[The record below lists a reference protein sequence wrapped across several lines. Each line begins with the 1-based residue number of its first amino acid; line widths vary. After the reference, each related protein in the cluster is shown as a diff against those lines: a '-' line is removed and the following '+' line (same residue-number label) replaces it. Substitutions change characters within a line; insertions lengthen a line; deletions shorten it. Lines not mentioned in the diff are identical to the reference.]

1 MTNLDIR
8 VAFSAIDKFTRPVN
22 AARNSSGSLS
32 ESIKKTQAA
41 IKSLESQS
49 SSFQKLRNSTND
61 TAQKLSNAQREA
73 AGLSQRLK
81 ETGTL
86 SDAQRAKLDGLRTK
100 ITTLSTAYSTQ
111 TAKLRDVGQ
120 ALRQHGVTLTSGS
133 GTIQSAIRRTEQ
145 YSQSLERERRQL
157 AAITQARA
165 RYDKAHQTAGNLRS
179 SGTATT
185 IGAAAAGYAGGRFL
199 APAVGFDEE
208 MSRVQA
214 LTRLDKG
221 DAQMGAL
228 RAQAKKLGAETAF
241 TTRDAASGQAF
252 LAMAGFTPQSI
263 QAALPGVLNMALAG
277 GMELGESAD
286 IGSNILSQFSLDAG
300 QMDRVSDTLTA
311 AFTRTNTDLRNLGDT
326 MKYAG
331 PVASKLGISLEDAAA
346 MAGMLANNGIRGS
359 DAGTAMRASLSRLA
373 SPPKAASAALKELG
387 VSVSDAN
394 GKMRPMQDVLI
405 DLYKATK
412 KYGDVDQVSFF
423 KDIAG
428 EEAFVGLQTLV
439 QAAGS
444 GALGKLAGELK
455 NASGEANAVSKK
467 MADNLGGDLKELDSA
482 WEGFRIQI
490 AETANGP
497 LRSLTQSLSKMI
509 NSMMEWAKENPKLTQ
524 TLLLMGGGAVAF
536 IAALGGIS
544 LATGLIMGPLSKIRL
559 GFSLLT
565 GGKGVGAATGVFG
578 KLRDIIIGLVP
589 EFGGFLGLI
598 NGGGATEGLTIIERI
613 RELISGASG
622 GAGGDEAGGLFDSF
636 KDGALNTI
644 KEQAESAGAA
654 LVSAM
659 RNPGSAIST
668 LKQKIGELAT
678 GGLPAFGASIK
689 SLGSGLMTLV
699 TSPLALLRTALT
711 FIAGS
716 LGAILSPIGLIAV
729 AFVAAGVLIW
739 KYWEPI
745 KAFFSGV
752 LASITE
758 KLAPLRETFAQF
770 SPIFDAIGNGI
781 SKVFNWFKELL
792 TPMESSKDTL
802 DKCTSAGEIF
812 GSVLGGAI
820 QLVLTPAKILLDT
833 LAWILEK
840 LGVLPDEAEK
850 ARKKIEDAQRMAL
863 LQDKIALLQG
873 DIAAVAPKN
882 EVSNPAATPPPQPLA
897 ADGGT
902 QRRLQKISDNTT
914 GLLDETKKRIGPGD
928 IVFKNLPRAFALQ
941 SAFQETR
948 VSAQKVPRVV
958 SQQIQDITAPPIR
971 QSAAVPISATG
982 AGPSFNLTFHDVGKQ
997 DPRELAQLVE
1007 QKIRQV
1013 LNEKERNRRG
1023 SFRDQD

>member
-49 SSFQKLRNSTND
+49 SSFQKLRNSTNE

-100 ITTLSTAYSTQ
+100 ITTLSSAYSTQ

-157 AAITQARA
+157 AAVTQARA
-165 RYDKAHQTAGNLRS
+165 RYDQAHQTAGNLRS
-179 SGTATT
+179 SGTGAT

-286 IGSNILSQFSLDAG
+286 IGSNILSQFRLNPKE
-300 QMDRVSDTLTA
+300 MNRVSDVLTA
-311 AFTRTNTDLRNLGDT
+311 AFTRTNTDLRGIGEAMT
-326 MKYAG
+326 YAG
-331 PVASKLGISLEDAAA
+331 VGAEKLGISVEETAA
-346 MAGMLANNGIRGS
+346 MIGMLAQQGIRGS
-359 DAGTAMRASLSRLA
+359 MAGTGLRSSLSRLA
-373 SPPKAASAALKELG
+373 SPVGKAKDALKELG
-387 VSVSDAN
+387 VSVADSA
-394 GKMRPMQDVLI
+394 GKMRPIGDVLA
-405 DLYKATK
+405 DLYKTTK
-412 KYGDVDQVSFF
+412 KYGNTDQLSFF

-428 EEAFVGLQTLV
+428 EEAANSLQTLV

-444 GALGKLAGELK
+444 GDLQKLLSELK
-455 NASGEANAVSKK
+455 NSNGEALKNARVR
-467 MADNLGGDLKELDSA
+467 ADNLGGDLKELDSA

-490 AETANGP
+490 AETINGP
-497 LRSLTQSLSKMI
+497 LRQLTQSLTSVI

-524 TLLLMGGGAVAF
+524 TILLVGGGALALVAV
-536 IAALGGIS
+536 IGATS
-544 LATGLIMGPLSKIRL
+544 LAMGILMGPLAKLQL
-559 GFSLLT
+559 GFTLLT
-565 GGKGVGAATGVFG
+565 GGKGIGGAISIFQKLGGAAGGSMARMGGWSQVITS
-578 KLRDIIIGLVP
+578 LS
-589 EFGGFLGLI
+589 GGFSRLPALLAPLRGMLFSVFTSPLSALTSLGKGIGSLLLRL
-598 NGGGATEGLTIIERI
+598 TGLPA
-613 RELISGASG
+613 LWSMISGAVSILG
-622 GAGGDEAGGLFDSF
+622 GAL
-636 KDGALNTI
+636 
-644 KEQAESAGAA
+644 
-654 LVSAM
+654 
-659 RNPGSAIST
+659 
-668 LKQKIGELAT
+668 
-678 GGLPAFGASIK
+678 
-689 SLGSGLMTLV
+689 SLL
-699 TSPLALLRTALT
+699 
-711 FIAGS
+711 
-716 LGAILSPIGLIAV
+716 LSPIGLIGA

-792 TPMESSKDTL
+792 TPMESSKETL

-820 QLVLTPAKILLDT
+820 QLVLTPAKMLLDT

-863 LQDKIALLQG
+863 LKDKIALLQG

-882 EVSNPAATPPPQPLA
+882 EITPPTATPPPQPLA
-897 ADGGT
+897 ADSGT
-902 QRRLQKISDNTT
+902 QRRLQKISDNTS

-941 SAFQETR
+941 GAFQETR
-948 VSAQKVPRVV
+948 VAAQKVPRVV

-971 QSAAVPISATG
+971 QSATVPVSATG
-982 AGPSFNLTFHDVGKQ
+982 AGPSFNLIFNDVGKQ

>member
-32 ESIKKTQAA
+32 ESIKKTQSA

-111 TAKLRDVGQ
+111 SAKLRDVGQ

-157 AAITQARA
+157 AAVTQARA
-165 RYDKAHQTAGNLRS
+165 RYDQTHQTAGNLRS
-179 SGTATT
+179 SGTGATV
-185 IGAAAAGYAGGRFL
+185 GAAAAGYAGGRFL

-286 IGSNILSQFSLDAG
+286 IGSNILSQFRLNPKE
-300 QMDRVSDTLTA
+300 MNRVSDVLTA
-311 AFTRTNTDLRNLGDT
+311 AFTRTNTDLRGIGEAMT
-326 MKYAG
+326 YAG
-331 PVASKLGISLEDAAA
+331 VGAEKLGISVEETAA
-346 MAGMLANNGIRGS
+346 MIGMLAQQGIRGS
-359 DAGTAMRASLSRLA
+359 MAGTGLRASLSRLA
-373 SPPKAASAALKELG
+373 SPVGKAKDALKELG
-387 VSVSDAN
+387 VSVADSA
-394 GKMRPMQDVLI
+394 GKMRPIGDVLA
-405 DLYKATK
+405 DLYKTTK
-412 KYGDVDQVSFF
+412 KYGNTDQLSFF

-428 EEAFVGLQTLV
+428 EEAANSLQTLV

-444 GALGKLAGELK
+444 GDLQKLLSELK
-455 NASGEANAVSKK
+455 NSGGEALKNAKVR
-467 MADNLGGDLKELDSA
+467 ADNLGGDLKELDSA

-490 AETANGP
+490 AETINGP
-497 LRSLTQSLSKMI
+497 LRQLTQSLTSVI

-524 TLLLMGGGAVAF
+524 TILLVGGGALALVAV
-536 IAALGGIS
+536 IGATS
-544 LATGLIMGPLSKIRL
+544 LAMGILMGPLAKLQL
-559 GFSLLT
+559 GFTLLT
-565 GGKGVGAATGVFG
+565 GGKGIGGAIAMFRTLGGVAGGSMARVGGWSQ
-578 KLRDIIIGLVP
+578 IITSLS
-589 EFGGFLGLI
+589 GGFSRLPALLAPLRGMLFSAFTSPLSALTSLGKGIGSLLLRL
-598 NGGGATEGLTIIERI
+598 TGLPA
-613 RELISGASG
+613 LWSMISGAVSILG
-622 GAGGDEAGGLFDSF
+622 GAL
-636 KDGALNTI
+636 
-644 KEQAESAGAA
+644 
-654 LVSAM
+654 
-659 RNPGSAIST
+659 
-668 LKQKIGELAT
+668 
-678 GGLPAFGASIK
+678 
-689 SLGSGLMTLV
+689 SLL
-699 TSPLALLRTALT
+699 
-711 FIAGS
+711 
-716 LGAILSPIGLIAV
+716 LSPIGLIGA

-752 LASITE
+752 FASITE

-792 TPMESSKDTL
+792 TPMESSKETL

-820 QLVLTPAKILLDT
+820 QLVLTPAKMLLDT

-863 LQDKIALLQG
+863 LKDKIALLQG

-897 ADGGT
+897 ADSGT

-941 SAFQETR
+941 GAFQETR
-948 VSAQKVPRVV
+948 VAAQKVPRVV
-958 SQQIQDITAPPIR
+958 SQQIQGITAPPIR
-971 QSAAVPISATG
+971 QSATVPVSATG
-982 AGPSFNLTFHDVGKQ
+982 AGPSFNLTFNDVGKQ

>member
-111 TAKLRDVGQ
+111 SAKLRDVGQ

-157 AAITQARA
+157 AAVTQARA
-165 RYDKAHQTAGNLRS
+165 RYDQAHQTAGNLRS
-179 SGTATT
+179 SGTGATV
-185 IGAAAAGYAGGRFL
+185 GAAAAGYAGGRFL

-286 IGSNILSQFSLDAG
+286 IGSNILSQFSLDAS

-373 SPPKAASAALKELG
+373 SPPKAASEALKELG
-387 VSVSDAN
+387 VSVADAN
-394 GKMRPMQDVLI
+394 GKMRPMQDVLL

-455 NASGEANAVSKK
+455 NASGEANAVAKK

-490 AETANGP
+490 AETINGP
-497 LRSLTQSLSKMI
+497 LRQLTQSLTSVI

-524 TLLLMGGGAVAF
+524 TILLVGGGALALVAV
-536 IAALGGIS
+536 IGATS
-544 LATGLIMGPLSKIRL
+544 LAMGILMGPLAKLQL
-559 GFSLLT
+559 GFTLLT
-565 GGKGVGAATGVFG
+565 GGKGIGGTIAMFRTLGGVAGGSMARVGGWSQVITS
-578 KLRDIIIGLVP
+578 LS
-589 EFGGFLGLI
+589 GGFSRLPVLLAPLRGMLFSAFTSPLSALTSLGKGIGSLLLRL
-598 NGGGATEGLTIIERI
+598 TGLPA
-613 RELISGASG
+613 LWSMISGAVSILG
-622 GAGGDEAGGLFDSF
+622 GAL
-636 KDGALNTI
+636 
-644 KEQAESAGAA
+644 
-654 LVSAM
+654 
-659 RNPGSAIST
+659 
-668 LKQKIGELAT
+668 
-678 GGLPAFGASIK
+678 
-689 SLGSGLMTLV
+689 SLL
-699 TSPLALLRTALT
+699 
-711 FIAGS
+711 
-716 LGAILSPIGLIAV
+716 LSPIGLIGA
-729 AFVAAGVLIW
+729 AFVAVGVLIW

-745 KAFFSGV
+745 KAFFSGMF
-752 LASITE
+752 SGIME
-758 KLAPLRETFAQF
+758 SLAPLRAAFSQTFAKF
-770 SPIFDAIGNGI
+770 SPIFDAIGTAVSN
-781 SKVFNWFKELL
+781 VVNWFKNLL
-792 TPMESSKDTL
+792 TPMESSKETL
-802 DKCTSAGEIF
+802 DKCSSAGEIF
-812 GSVLGGAI
+812 GKVLGGALN
-820 QLVLTPAKILLDT
+820 LVLTPAKMLLDT

-850 ARKKIEDAQRMAL
+850 ARKKIEDAQRLAL
-863 LQDKIALLQG
+863 LNDKAAFLQG
-873 DIAAVAPKN
+873 FVASVTTKN
-882 EVSNPAATPPPQPLA
+882 DNGNNPFVGPLLPPGYTPPQPLTG
-897 ADGGT
+897 DSGT
-902 QRRLQKISDNTT
+902 QRRLQKISDNTS

-941 SAFQETR
+941 GAFQETR
-948 VSAQKVPRVV
+948 IATQKVPRVV

-971 QSAAVPISATG
+971 QSATVPVSATG
-982 AGPSFNLTFHDVGKQ
+982 AGPSFNLTFNDVGKQ

>member
-32 ESIKKTQAA
+32 ESIKKTQSA

-100 ITTLSTAYSTQ
+100 ITALSTAYSVQ

-157 AAITQARA
+157 AAVTQARA
-165 RYDKAHQTAGNLRS
+165 RYDQAHQTAGNLRS
-179 SGTATT
+179 SGTGAT

-199 APAVGFDEE
+199 APSVGFDEE

-286 IGSNILSQFSLDAG
+286 ISSNILSQFRLDPKE
-300 QMDRVSDTLTA
+300 MDRISDVLTG
-311 AFTRTNTDLRNLGDT
+311 AFTRTNTDLQNIGEA

-331 PVASKLGISLEDAAA
+331 TGLSSLGVSVEQTTA
-346 MAGMLANNGIRGS
+346 MIGVMANVGLRGS
-359 DAGTAMRASLSRLA
+359 IAGTGLQATFSRLA
-373 SPPKAASAALKELG
+373 APTGKAKDALKELG
-387 VSVSDAN
+387 VEVADAT
-394 GKMRPMQDVLI
+394 GKMRPAEVVLT
-405 DLYKATK
+405 DLYKK
-412 KYGDVDQVSFF
+412 ISKYGDTDKLSFF

-428 EEAFVGLQTLV
+428 EEAAKSFQALV
-439 QAAGS
+439 MSAGS
-444 GALGKLAGELK
+444 GELQKLLEDLK
-455 NASGEANAVSKK
+455 NASGEAQKAAKV

-482 WEGFRIQI
+482 WEGFRIQV
-490 AETANGP
+490 AETTDGP
-497 LRSLTQSLSKMI
+497 LRTLAQSLSNVI
-509 NSMMEWAKENPKLTQ
+509 NSMMEWVKENPKLTQ
-524 TLLLMGGGAVAF
+524 TILLVGGGALALVAA
-536 IAALGGIS
+536 IGATS
-544 LATGLIMGPLSKIRL
+544 LAMGILMGPLAKLQL
-559 GFSLLT
+559 GFTLLT
-565 GGKGVGAATGVFG
+565 GGKGIGGAISIFQKLGGAAGGSMARMGGWSQVITS
-578 KLRDIIIGLVP
+578 LS
-589 EFGGFLGLI
+589 GGFSRLPALLAPLRGMLFSAFTSPLSALTSLGKGIGSLLLRL
-598 NGGGATEGLTIIERI
+598 TGLPA
-613 RELISGASG
+613 LWSMISGAVSILG
-622 GAGGDEAGGLFDSF
+622 GAL
-636 KDGALNTI
+636 
-644 KEQAESAGAA
+644 
-654 LVSAM
+654 
-659 RNPGSAIST
+659 
-668 LKQKIGELAT
+668 
-678 GGLPAFGASIK
+678 
-689 SLGSGLMTLV
+689 SLL
-699 TSPLALLRTALT
+699 
-711 FIAGS
+711 
-716 LGAILSPIGLIAV
+716 LSPIGLIGA
-729 AFVAAGVLIW
+729 AFIAAGVLIW

-745 KAFFSGV
+745 KAFFSGMF
-752 LASITE
+752 SGIME
-758 KLAPLRETFAQF
+758 SLAPLRAAFSQTFAQF
-770 SPIFDAIGNGI
+770 SPIFDAIGTAVSN
-781 SKVFNWFKELL
+781 VVNWFKNLL
-792 TPMESSKDTL
+792 TPMESSKETL
-802 DKCTSAGEIF
+802 NKCASAGEIF
-812 GSVLGGAI
+812 GNVLGGALN
-820 QLVLTPAKILLDT
+820 LVLTPAKMLLDT

-850 ARKKIEDAQRMAL
+850 ARKKIEDAQRLAL
-863 LQDKIALLQG
+863 LNDKAAFLQG
-873 DIAAVAPKN
+873 FVASVTTKN
-882 EVSNPAATPPPQPLA
+882 DNGNNPFVGPLLPPGYTPPQPLTG
-897 ADGGT
+897 DSGT

-941 SAFQETR
+941 GAFQETR
-948 VSAQKVPRVV
+948 IAAQKVPRVV
-958 SQQIQDITAPPIR
+958 SQQIQDITAQPIR
-971 QSAAVPISATG
+971 QSAAVPVSATG
-982 AGPSFNLTFHDVGKQ
+982 AGPSFNLTFNDVGKQ

-1023 SFRDQD
+1023 SFRDHD